1 MNNYLEKFDKSL
13 TDTKSRV
20 NKCSENYIQPKL
32 KVMFDDY
39 ASERGTWSGSASIS
53 EHAIGSDS
61 MEQKCTLLIY
71 KMYEFTLK
79 EPGVKFLSKNLAI
92 KFGLTLN
99 AP

>member
-1 MNNYLEKFDKSL
+1 M
-13 TDTKSRV
+13 
-20 NKCSENYIQPKL
+20 IMHPKEVL
-32 KVMFDDY
+32 DPVLRLFLNMQLVPTVVC
-39 ASERGTWSGSASIS
+39 GT
-53 EHAIGSDS
+53 DS

-79 EPGVKFLSKNLAI
+79 EPGVKFLSKNLAT